1 MRTARR
7 KRIGAGVRYRL
18 APTGRWSTRSP
29 KKEFQDR
36 AKPIT
41 DDLLSSTEK
50 VRERERGSGS
60 FLGIQSFTLISRDIP
75 DLSVLAPLQC
85 ADVGNN
91 RPTILNR
98 DLIAVGHHRIV
109 TICNGVEYLAVCH
122 LAIFVLMVVGNA
134 KQSVFRGNPVT
145 LSGSAVA
152 NCAIDLKFF
161 LSALQEIHC

>member
-7 KRIGAGVRYRL
+7 KRLGAGDRYRL
-18 APTGRWSTRSP
+18 ARTARRSTQYR
-29 KKEFQDR
+29 KKEYENR
-36 AKPIT
+36 AETIREYI
-41 DDLLSSTEK
+41 LSSTEK

-161 LSALQEIHC
+161 LSALQ